1 MIVGIGVD
9 EVEVARMAAVLERTP
24 TFRRRSFTDAEVEY
38 ADRVPGLA
46 AERFAVRFAAK
57 EAVLKAMGVGVGA
70 CRWRDIEIARD
81 AETQRPWL
89 ELHGGA
95 AALAAE
101 RGIGRW
107 HLSLSHTDVRATAFV
122 VAESRPF

>member
-1 MIVGIGVD
+1 VIKGIGVD
-9 EVEVARMAAVLERTP
+9 EVEVARMATVLDRTP
-24 TFRRRSFTDAEVEY
+24 TFRRRAFTPAEADY

-70 CRWRDIEIARD
+70 RDPD
-81 AETQRPWL
+81 TQRPWI

-95 AALAAE
+95 AALAAD
-101 RGIGRW
+101 RGITTW
-107 HLSLSHTDVRATAFV
+107 HLSLAHTDVRATAFV
-122 VAESRPF
+122 VAEG

>member
-9 EVEVARMAAVLERTP
+9 EVEVARMATVLERTP
-24 TFRRRSFTDAEVEY
+24 TFRRRTFTDAEVAY

-57 EAVLKAMGVGVGA
+57 EAVLKAMGLGVGA
-70 CRWRDIEIARD
+70 CKWRDIEVARD
-81 AETQRPWL
+81 PGSQQPSIK
-89 ELHGGA
+89 LHGGA

-101 RGIGRW
+101 RGIARW
-107 HLSLSHTDVRATAFV
+107 HLSLAHTDVRATAFV
-122 VAESRPF
+122 IAEA